1 MEIEGFTNYL
11 IYEDGR
17 LYSKSRDKFINA
29 RPNRKNS
36 KSTKITLWKD
46 GKGKDFSLQK
56 LIGMYYPPQGG
67 TPIKDW
73 ETYEIFPD
81 GRIWSKHYYRYVK
94 PTLGKGGY
102 YAIKLNHNKIGKF
115 LKIHRLLA
123 LTFIPNPNNLPCVDH
138 IDRDKTNN
146 NLDNLRW
153 VSIQDN
159 CRNCSLKISNK
170 SGYSG
175 VIQRKPSNTWCGF
188 YKFDGKVISKTFKTK
203 EEAIRFREEKVNL
216 YYNRPK

>member
-17 LYSKSRDKFINA
+17 VYSKSKDKFITH
-29 RPNRKNS
+29 RKN
-36 KSTKITLWKD
+36 KKNGKTFKVQLWKEGKSKD
-46 GKGKDFSLQK
+46 FAIDKLKGK
-56 LIGMYYPPQGG
+56 YYPPQGG
-67 TPIKDW
+67 TPIKDY

-81 GRIWSKHYYRYVK
+81 GRVWSNHYCRFMT
-94 PTLGKGGY
+94 PNLGEGGY
-102 YAIKLNHNKIGKF
+102 YTLGLRQNKIVKT

-123 LTFIPNPNNLPCVDH
+123 LTFISNPNNLPCVDH

-159 CRNCSLKISNK
+159 ARNCSLKISNK
-170 SGYSG
+170 SGYPG
-175 VIQRKPSNTWCGF
+175 VFETIWGTWSGF
-188 YKFDGKVISKTFKTK
+188 YKFEGKVISKSFKK
-203 EEAIRFREEKVNL
+203 LEDAVKWREEMVRL
-216 YYNRPK
+216 HYNRPE